1 MPSQRHNNNM
11 LWLGLS
17 DVSEKIG
24 LISVTAVCRNHAPEL
39 DWYWRWAHSSLYHA
53 NATSQN
59 TDNEG

>member
-24 LISVTAVCRNHAPEL
+24 LISVTAMCRNQAPEL
-39 DWYWRWAHSSLYHA
+39 DWGWAHSSLYHA

-59 TDNEG
+59 SDNEG

>member
-24 LISVTAVCRNHAPEL
+24 LISVTAVCRNQDPEL
-39 DWYWRWAHSSLYHA
+39 DCGGFTPHCIMQMQHLR
-53 NATSQN
+53 TQIM
-59 TDNEG
+59 